1 MTKTSVVI
9 DRELARTAQ
18 AGLGTKNLREPV
30 DAALRDVVDARRRVE
45 LIEVL
50 RQEGR
55 FDFAAAEQAWG
66 GDA

>member
-9 DRELARTAQ
+9 DRELARAAQ
-18 AGLGTKNLREPV
+18 AVLGTKNLRETI

-45 LIEVL
+45 LIEIL

-55 FDFAAAEQAWG
+55 FDFAAAEHAWG
-66 GDA
+66 GDT

>member
-18 AGLGTKNLREPV
+18 AVLGTKNLRETV
-30 DAALRDVVDARRRVE
+30 DAASRDVVDARRRAE